1 MKVLMVN
8 KFLRPQGGSE
18 TYALSLGKVL
28 EKAGNRVEYFGMEEE
43 KRIVGNCAESYTSNM
58 DFHAVGAR
66 KFLYPFKIIYSF
78 EARAK
83 IRKVLEKLQ
92 PDVVHL
98 NNFNFQLTPSI
109 IYEVHKFSKEKNKR
123 IKIVYTAHD
132 YQLVCP
138 NHMLRNGKGKNCEK
152 CISGNYWNCIKYSC
166 IHGSKVRS
174 MLGALEGYV
183 YKLFNPYRYI
193 QTIICPSF
201 FMEKKLLKDKRFTG
215 KTKVLH
221 NFLDYAA
228 LHDVEKE
235 PYVLYFGRYSEEKGI
250 RNLLQVCKNN
260 PGINFRFAGAGPLE
274 EEINSIPNIKNMGFQ
289 TKERLAELIEKAVFT
304 VFPSEWFENCPYSV
318 MESIA
323 LGTPVLA
330 ANVGGTPE
338 LIEDGKTGEL
348 FEGSNLPE
356 LDKKLRDMW
365 KYRGRCMKYSNFCK
379 EKKFKTSELYVEEL
393 LKIYE
398 E

>member
-152 CISGNYWNCIKYSC
+152 CISGVCWERWKDMFINCLTRTDI
-166 IHGSKVRS
+166 
-174 MLGALEGYV
+174 
-183 YKLFNPYRYI
+183 
-193 QTIICPSF
+193 
-201 FMEKKLLKDKRFTG
+201 
-215 KTKVLH
+215 
-221 NFLDYAA
+221 
-228 LHDVEKE
+228 
-235 PYVLYFGRYSEEKGI
+235 
-250 RNLLQVCKNN
+250 
-260 PGINFRFAGAGPLE
+260 FRL
-274 EEINSIPNIKNMGFQ
+274 
-289 TKERLAELIEKAVFT
+289 
-304 VFPSEWFENCPYSV
+304 
-318 MESIA
+318 
-323 LGTPVLA
+323 
-330 ANVGGTPE
+330 
-338 LIEDGKTGEL
+338 
-348 FEGSNLPE
+348 
-356 LDKKLRDMW
+356 
-365 KYRGRCMKYSNFCK
+365 
-379 EKKFKTSELYVEEL
+379 
-393 LKIYE
+393 
-398 E
+398 